1 MNDRS
6 YSPKR
11 EDRGISLP
19 ALSFVSACTSGR
31 SLP

>member
-6 YSPKR
+6 YSPR
-11 EDRGISLP
+11 LEDGGIPLP
-19 ALSFVSACTSGR
+19 APAFVSACTSGR